1 MLPISLD
8 AFLGL
13 IVGNNG
19 FMHFILQ
26 ASGSPETS
34 AQLAEIGAALLVLG
48 IVALIAN
55 RLKFSVVPL
64 YLLIGLALG
73 EGGLIPLS
81 LSEEFLNT
89 GAQIGAIMLLL
100 LLGLEYSAYDLAKA
114 FQERKSAG
122 IIDFLANGLPGF
134 AIGMILGWGFAG
146 ALALGGIT
154 YVSSSGIAA
163 QLIKEMGYRRSEV
176 SKRAIGVLVFE
187 DLALAP
193 YLPLLTSVVLGV
205 SVFSGLITVSLALA
219 ITGLVILVSFKGS
232 SRFQKFLDPNEPGG
246 LLLTVFG
253 AALLAAGLADL
264 IGFSGVVAAFLIG
277 LLLTGEVA
285 EAARARLSPIRDI
298 FAAIFFL
305 FFGITTNPSD
315 LPAVLPLAMVITAFG
330 VAGKYVVGW
339 WVTKDLTDKQS
350 AWRVTG
356 FLTARGE
363 FSMVIAALA
372 APVVLV
378 VELQAL
384 TLAYVITTAFIA
396 SILLRFTRS
405 KLEKS

>member
-1 MLPISLD
+1 MYQ
-8 AFLGL
+8 
-13 IVGNNG
+13 
-19 FMHFILQ
+19 FMS
-26 ASGSPETS
+26 ASVGSPEAS
-34 AQLAEIGAALLVLG
+34 AQLAEIGGALLVLG
-48 IVALIAN
+48 LVALLAN
-55 RLKFSVVPL
+55 KLKFSVVPL

-73 EGGLIPLS
+73 DGGLVPLS

-100 LLGLEYSAYDLAKA
+100 LLGLEYSAYDLSKA

-122 IIDFLANGLPGF
+122 LIDFVANATPGF
-134 AIGMILGWGFAG
+134 AIGLIFGWGLPG
-146 ALALGGIT
+146 ALALAGIT

-205 SVFSGLITVSLALA
+205 SAWSGLITVSIALA
-219 ITGLVILVSFKGS
+219 ITGLVILISFRGS
-232 SRFQKFLDPNEPGG
+232 SGFQKFLDPNEPGG

-285 EAARARLSPIRDI
+285 EAARSRLSPLRDI

-305 FFGITTNPSD
+305 FFGITTDPAD
-315 LPAVLPLAMVITAFG
+315 LPAVLPLALAITIIG
-330 VAGKYVVGW
+330 VAGKYLVAW
-339 WVTKDLTDKQS
+339 WVTKDMSDKMS
-350 AWRVTG
+350 TWRVAA
-356 FLTARGE
+356 FLIPRGE

-372 APVVLV
+372 APVVLGV
-378 VELQAL
+378 KLQAL
-384 TLAYVITTAFIA
+384 TLAYVILTALTA
-396 SILLRFTRS
+396 SVLLRFTRS
-405 KLEKS
+405 KLERK

>member
-1 MLPISLD
+1 
-8 AFLGL
+8 
-13 IVGNNG
+13 
-19 FMHFILQ
+19 MHQLFA
-26 ASGSPETS
+26 ASVASPEAS
-34 AQLAEIGAALLVLG
+34 AQLAEIGGALLLLG
-48 IVALIAN
+48 LVAMVAN
-55 RLKFSVVPL
+55 KLKFSVVPL

-73 EGGLIPLS
+73 DGGLIPLS

-114 FQERKSAG
+114 FQKRKSAG
-122 IIDFLANGLPGF
+122 LIDFLANATPGFVIGLIFGWGLP
-134 AIGMILGWGFAG
+134 G
-146 ALALGGIT
+146 ALALAGIT

-205 SVFSGLITVSLALA
+205 SAWSGLITVSLALA
-219 ITGLVILVSFKGS
+219 ITGLVILVSFRGS
-232 SRFQKFLDPNEPGG
+232 SGFQKFLDPNEPGG

-285 EAARARLSPIRDI
+285 EAARSRLAPIRDI
-298 FAAIFFL
+298 FAAVFFL
-305 FFGITTNPSD
+305 FFGITTDPAD
-315 LPAVLPLAMVITAFG
+315 LPAVLPLAVAITAIG
-330 VAGKYVVGW
+330 VAGKYLVAW
-339 WVTKDLTDKQS
+339 WVTKDMSDKMS
-350 AWRVTG
+350 TWRVTG
-356 FLTARGE
+356 FLIPRGE

-372 APVVLV
+372 APVVIGV
-378 VELQAL
+378 QLQAL
-384 TLAYVITTAFIA
+384 TLAYVILTALTA
-396 SILLRFTRS
+396 SVLLRLTLS
-405 KLEKS
+405 KLAKK

>member
-1 MLPISLD
+1 MTESVV
-8 AFLGL
+8 A
-13 IVGNNG
+13 
-19 FMHFILQ
+19 
-26 ASGSPETS
+26 AAAS
-34 AQLAEIGAALLVLG
+34 AQTAALLAEVGAALLLLG
-48 IVALIAN
+48 VVAFIAN

-64 YLLIGLALG
+64 YLLIGLAIG
-73 EGGLIPLS
+73 EGGVVPLS

-114 FQERKSAG
+114 FRDRKSAG
-122 IIDFLANGLPGF
+122 VIDFFANATPGF
-134 AIGMILGWGFAG
+134 ILGWLLGWGIGG

-163 QLIKEMGYRRSEV
+163 QLIKEMGWRRSEV

-193 YLPLLTSVVLGV
+193 YLPLLTAVVLGASAWTGV
-205 SVFSGLITVSLALA
+205 ISVAVALA
-219 ITGLVILVSFKGS
+219 ITGAVILISFRGTARWSKI
-232 SRFQKFLDPNEPGG
+232 LDPNEPGG

-253 AALLAAGLADL
+253 AALLAAGLADM

-285 EAARARLSPIRDI
+285 ETARARLSPIRDI

-305 FFGITTNPSD
+305 FFGITTNPAD
-315 LPAVLPLAMVITAFG
+315 LPAVLPLALLLTVLGIG
-330 VAGKYVVGW
+330 GKYLVGW
-339 WVTKDLTDKQS
+339 WVTRDLNDPMS
-350 AWRVTG
+350 AWRTTG
-356 FLTARGE
+356 FLIARGE

-372 APVVLV
+372 APIVLG

-384 TLAYVITTAFIA
+384 TLAYVILTAFAA
-396 SILLRFTRS
+396 SAVLRFSRS
-405 KLEKS
+405 KLA

>member
-1 MLPISLD
+1 MHQ
-8 AFLGL
+8 
-13 IVGNNG
+13 
-19 FMHFILQ
+19 FMS
-26 ASGSPETS
+26 ASVGSPEAS
-34 AQLAEIGAALLVLG
+34 AQLAEIGGALLVLG
-48 IVALIAN
+48 LVALLAN
-55 RLKFSVVPL
+55 KLKFSVVPL
-64 YLLIGLALG
+64 YLLIGLVLG
-73 EGGLIPLS
+73 EGGLVPLS

-100 LLGLEYSAYDLAKA
+100 LLGLEYSAYDLSKA

-122 IIDFLANGLPGF
+122 LIDFVANATPGF
-134 AIGMILGWGFAG
+134 VIGLIFGWGMPG
-146 ALALGGIT
+146 ALALAGIT

-205 SVFSGLITVSLALA
+205 SAWSGLITVSIALA
-219 ITGLVILVSFKGS
+219 ITGLVILISFRGS
-232 SRFQKFLDPNEPGG
+232 SSFQKFLDPNEPGG

-285 EAARARLSPIRDI
+285 EAARSRLSPLRDI

-305 FFGITTNPSD
+305 FFGITTNPAD
-315 LPAVLPLAMVITAFG
+315 LPAVLPLAIAVTIIG
-330 VAGKYVVGW
+330 VAGKYLVAW
-339 WVTKDLTDKQS
+339 WVTKDMSDKMS
-350 AWRVTG
+350 TWRVTA
-356 FLTARGE
+356 FLIPRGE

-372 APVVLV
+372 APVVLGV
-378 VELQAL
+378 KLQAL
-384 TLAYVITTAFIA
+384 TLAYVILTALIA
-396 SILLRFTRS
+396 SIMLRFTRS
-405 KLEKS
+405 KLERK

>member
-1 MLPISLD
+1 MTESVV
-8 AFLGL
+8 A
-13 IVGNNG
+13 
-19 FMHFILQ
+19 
-26 ASGSPETS
+26 AAAS
-34 AQLAEIGAALLVLG
+34 AQTAALLAEVGAALLLLG
-48 IVALIAN
+48 VVAFIAN

-64 YLLIGLALG
+64 YLLIGLAIG
-73 EGGLIPLS
+73 EGGVVPLS

-114 FQERKSAG
+114 FRDRKSAG
-122 IIDFLANGLPGF
+122 VIDFLANATPGF
-134 AIGMILGWGFAG
+134 ILGWLLGWGIGG

-163 QLIKEMGYRRSEV
+163 QLIKEMGWRRSEV

-193 YLPLLTSVVLGV
+193 YLPLLTAVVLGASAWTGV
-205 SVFSGLITVSLALA
+205 ISVAVALA
-219 ITGLVILVSFKGS
+219 ITGAVILISFRGTARWSKI
-232 SRFQKFLDPNEPGG
+232 LDPNEPGG

-253 AALLAAGLADL
+253 AALLAAGLADM

-285 EAARARLSPIRDI
+285 ETARARLGPIRDI

-305 FFGITTNPSD
+305 FFGITTNPAD
-315 LPAVLPLAMVITAFG
+315 LPAVLPLALLLTALG
-330 VAGKYVVGW
+330 IGGKYLVGW
-339 WVTKDLTDKQS
+339 WVTRDLNDPMS
-350 AWRVTG
+350 AWRTTG
-356 FLTARGE
+356 FLIARGE

-372 APVVLV
+372 APIVLG

-384 TLAYVITTAFIA
+384 TLAYVILTAFAA
-396 SILLRFTRS
+396 SAVLRFSRS
-405 KLEKS
+405 KLA

>member
-1 MLPISLD
+1 MTESVV
-8 AFLGL
+8 A
-13 IVGNNG
+13 
-19 FMHFILQ
+19 
-26 ASGSPETS
+26 AAAS
-34 AQLAEIGAALLVLG
+34 AQTAGLLAEVGAALLLLG
-48 IVALIAN
+48 IVAFIAN

-64 YLLIGLALG
+64 YLLIGLAIG
-73 EGGLIPLS
+73 EGGVVPLS

-114 FQERKSAG
+114 FRDRKSAG
-122 IIDFLANGLPGF
+122 VIDFFANATPGF
-134 AIGMILGWGFAG
+134 ILGWLLGWGIGG

-163 QLIKEMGYRRSEV
+163 QLIKEMGWRRSEV

-193 YLPLLTSVVLGV
+193 YLPLLTAVVLGASAWTGV
-205 SVFSGLITVSLALA
+205 ISVAVALA
-219 ITGLVILVSFKGS
+219 ITGAVILISFRGTARWSKI
-232 SRFQKFLDPNEPGG
+232 LDPNEPGG

-253 AALLAAGLADL
+253 AALLAAGLADM

-285 EAARARLSPIRDI
+285 ETARARLSPIRDI

-305 FFGITTNPSD
+305 FFGITTNPAD
-315 LPAVLPLAMVITAFG
+315 LPAVLPLALLLTALG
-330 VAGKYVVGW
+330 IGGKYLVGW
-339 WVTKDLTDKQS
+339 WVTRDLNDPMS
-350 AWRVTG
+350 AWRTTG
-356 FLTARGE
+356 FLIARGE

-372 APVVLV
+372 APIVLG

-384 TLAYVITTAFIA
+384 TLAYVILTAFAA
-396 SILLRFTRS
+396 SAVLRFSRS
-405 KLEKS
+405 KLA